1 MPAVNGITPHAS
13 TAVAAAGL
21 LLIGL
26 LAPPVVH
33 ARCPAASHT
42 IAEVSGTAPQV
53 SIGDAVAVRGI
64 VTGDFRGDDGLRG
77 FFLQSREPAADGLP
91 RAVFVFTPD
100 MAADDGDFGPGSEVV
115 VRGQAAEHRDKP
127 QIGWVDDVQVCA
139 EPGLP
144 APVDLALPAA
154 ERADWHRLEG
164 VKIGIDDPLTVTGN
178 FQLARFGTLDLASG
192 GRLFR
197 PTQFADTKGAD
208 HNARRLLL
216 DDASYARQPRPV
228 PYLDDAGTRRVGS
241 VVPHLT
247 GILTH
252 AFGDWRVHPIAP
264 AELAFAAT
272 NPRPEPPPQASG
284 TVRIA
289 GFNVDNYFLTLGE
302 RGAADASE
310 LAHQRSQLG
319 AVVAG
324 LQPDVLGLA
333 EVENNPRAVD
343 DLVGRLGRAAGR
355 DRGFH
360 HFGIDDPVGNDA
372 IRTVLAWNPDRVEV
386 LGGPYIDTDE
396 VHQRPPVAGHFRWRD
411 GGPGTLVVAVHHKSK
426 GGCPDS
432 GDIDRGQG
440 CWNELRTEQSR
451 ALAHFLARKQE
462 RLGTSRVLIVGD
474 VNAYGAEDPATML
487 REAGYRD
494 LLKQLPRKRRYTYV
508 FRGESGSLDSVFAST
523 ALITDVV
530 AADTW
535 AINADE
541 PASLHEFTTVNGP
554 WRSSDHDPV
563 VVDLPGG
570 PE

>member
-1 MPAVNGITPHAS
+1 MPAVNGITSRPCA
-13 TAVAAAGL
+13 AAAAGL

-26 LAPPVVH
+26 LAPPVAH

-42 IAEVSGTAPQV
+42 VAEVRGTTPQV

-77 FFLQSREPAADGLP
+77 FFLQSREPTADGLP

-100 MAADDGDFGPGSEVV
+100 MVADDGDFGPGSEVL
-115 VRGQAAEHRDKP
+115 VRGQAAEHRDRP

-144 APVDLALPAA
+144 APVELALPAA
-154 ERADWHRLEG
+154 DRDDWHRLEG
-164 VKIGIDDPLTVTGN
+164 VKIGIDDPLTVTGT
-178 FQLARFGTLDLASG
+178 FQLARFGTLDLAIG

-197 PTQFADTKGAD
+197 PTQFADTSGAD
-208 HNARRLLL
+208 HDARRLLL

-228 PYLDDAGTRRVGS
+228 PYLDGEGTRRVGS

-252 AFGDWRVHPIAP
+252 AFGDWRVHPVAP
-264 AELAFAAT
+264 DELAFAAA
-272 NPRPEPPPQASG
+272 NPRPEPPSRASG

-289 GFNVDNYFLTLGE
+289 GFNVENYFLTLGE
-302 RGAADASE
+302 RGAADESA
-310 LAHQRSQLG
+310 LAQQRSQLG

-324 LQPDVLGLA
+324 LQPDVLGLV
-333 EVENNPRAVD
+333 EVENDPRAVD
-343 DLVGRLGRAAGR
+343 DLVGRLGKAAGR
-355 DRGFH
+355 GSGFR
-360 HFGIDDPVGNDA
+360 HFGINGPVGNDA
-372 IRTVLAWNPDRVEV
+372 IRTVLAWDPEVVEV
-386 LGGPYIDTDE
+386 LGGPYIDRDE
-396 VHQRPPVAGHFRWRD
+396 IHHRPPVAGHFRLRD
-411 GGPGTLVVAVHHKSK
+411 GGPGTLVVAIHHKAKS
-426 GGCPDS
+426 GCPDS

-440 CWNELRTEQSR
+440 CWNELRIEQSR
-451 ALAHFLARKQE
+451 ALARFLARKQE
-462 RLGTSRVLIVGD
+462 QLGTSRVLIVGD
-474 VNAYGAEDPATML
+474 VNAYGAEDPVTLL

-494 LLKQLPRKRRYTYV
+494 LLKQLPRERRYTYV
-508 FRGESGSLDSVFAST
+508 FRGESGSLDSALATT

-541 PASLHEFTTVNGP
+541 PAALHEFTTVDGP

-563 VVDLPGG
+563 IVDLRGG

>member
-1 MPAVNGITPHAS
+1 MPAVNGITSRPCA
-13 TAVAAAGL
+13 AAAAGL

-26 LAPPVVH
+26 LAPPVAH

-42 IAEVSGTAPQV
+42 VAEVRGTTPQV
-53 SIGDAVAVRGI
+53 PIGDAVAVRGI

-77 FFLQSREPAADGLP
+77 FFLQSREPTADGLP

-100 MAADDGDFGPGSEVV
+100 MVADDGDFGPGSEVL
-115 VRGQAAEHRDKP
+115 VRGQAAEHRDRP

-144 APVDLALPAA
+144 APVELALPAA
-154 ERADWHRLEG
+154 DRDDWHRLEG

-178 FQLARFGTLDLASG
+178 FQLARFGTLDLAID

-197 PTQFADTKGAD
+197 PTQFADTSGAD
-208 HNARRLLL
+208 HDARRLLL

-228 PYLDDAGTRRVGS
+228 PYLDGEGTRRVGS

-252 AFGDWRVHPIAP
+252 AFGNWRVHPVAP
-264 AELAFAAT
+264 DELAFAAA
-272 NPRPEPPPQASG
+272 NPRPEPPSRASG

-289 GFNVDNYFLTLGE
+289 GFNVENYFLTLGE
-302 RGAADASE
+302 RGAADESALE
-310 LAHQRSQLG
+310 HQRSQLG

-324 LQPDVLGLA
+324 LQPDVLGLV
-333 EVENNPRAVD
+333 EVENDPRAVD
-343 DLVGRLGRAAGR
+343 DLVGRLGKAAGR
-355 DRGFH
+355 GSGFR
-360 HFGIDDPVGNDA
+360 HFGINGPVGNDA
-372 IRTVLAWNPDRVEV
+372 IRTVLAWDPEVVEV
-386 LGGPYIDTDE
+386 LGGPYIDRDE
-396 VHQRPPVAGHFRWRD
+396 IHHRPPVAGHFRLRD
-411 GGPGTLVVAVHHKSK
+411 GGPGTLVVAIHHKAKS
-426 GGCPDS
+426 GCPDS

-440 CWNELRTEQSR
+440 CWNELRIEQSR
-451 ALAHFLARKQE
+451 ALARFLARKQE
-462 RLGTSRVLIVGD
+462 QLGTSRVLIVGD
-474 VNAYGAEDPATML
+474 VNAYGAEDPVTLL

-494 LLKQLPRKRRYTYV
+494 LLKQLPRERRYTYV
-508 FRGESGSLDSVFAST
+508 FRGESGSLDSALATT

-541 PASLHEFTTVNGP
+541 PAALHEFTTVGGP
-554 WRSSDHDPV
+554 WRLSDHDPV
-563 VVDLPGG
+563 IVDLRGG